1 MTRSRRAALVL
12 PTALAAFLL
21 AGCGGGDDDSPVD
34 DVEVE
39 STPDTGEAVGTDLV
53 SFELPEGWAV
63 LDSDQAREKAGSD
76 ANPMLEEL
84 ADRMGMSQDQLAA
97 QMEAIELFAAAPGGA
112 VDGFL
117 TNVNV
122 IEQPSPPGGV
132 PEGDGMRMELMTFA
146 DEVGEIEPLDADGID
161 GVRAEYSFATGD
173 LSLNGVQ
180 LYIEA
185 GDEIAIITVSATE
198 ADDAEDVADAIEET
212 LVLN

>member
-1 MTRSRRAALVL
+1 MTRSRRAALAL
-12 PTALAAFLL
+12 PTVLAALVL
-21 AGCGGGDDDSPVD
+21 AGCSGDDDSPVD

-39 STPDTGEAVGTDLV
+39 STPDAGEAVGTDLV

-63 LDSDQAREKAGSD
+63 LDSEQAREKAGSD

-84 ADRMGMSQDQLAA
+84 SDRMGMTEDQLAA
-97 QMEAIELFAAAPGGA
+97 QLEAIELFAAAPGGA

-146 DEVGEIEPLDADGID
+146 DEVGDIEPLDVDGVD
-161 GVRAEYSFATGD
+161 GVRAEYSFATNG

-198 ADDAEDVADAIEET
+198 AEDADDVADAIEDS
-212 LVLN
+212 LVLG